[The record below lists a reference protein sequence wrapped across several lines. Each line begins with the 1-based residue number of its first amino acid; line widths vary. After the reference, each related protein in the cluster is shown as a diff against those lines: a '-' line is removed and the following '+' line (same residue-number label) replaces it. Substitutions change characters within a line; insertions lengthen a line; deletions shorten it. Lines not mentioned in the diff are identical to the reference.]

1 MYIFQFSVY
10 ICRIPESLFAFKH
23 LMQQGCSAACREI
36 GKNHV
41 LQHKNKLLVRFL
53 MLLMI
58 KLLHLHSLRMLCLPT
73 DGAWLPVTAQN
84 EILTAPWFSPT
95 LLSAVKLRLAKTG
108 ERLKTERHT

>member
-1 MYIFQFSVY
+1 M
-10 ICRIPESLFAFKH
+10 LH
-23 LMQQGCSAACREI
+23 GCSAECKEI
-36 GKNHV
+36 GENHV

-73 DGAWLPVTAQN
+73 DGAWRPVTAQN
-84 EILTAPWFSPT
+84 EILMAPWFSPT

-108 ERLKTERHT
+108 ERLKTKRHA

>member
-1 MYIFQFSVY
+1 
-10 ICRIPESLFAFKH
+10 
-23 LMQQGCSAACREI
+23 MQHGCSVECKEI
-36 GKNHV
+36 VDKYV
-41 LQHKNKLLVRFL
+41 LHYKNKLLVRFL

-73 DGAWLPVTAQN
+73 GGAWLPVTVQN

>member
-1 MYIFQFSVY
+1 
-10 ICRIPESLFAFKH
+10 
-23 LMQQGCSAACREI
+23 MQQGCSAACKEI

-58 KLLHLHSLRMLCLPT
+58 KLLHLHSLRLLCLLT
-73 DGAWLPVTAQN
+73 GGAWRLVTAEN
-84 EILTAPWFSPT
+84 EILIAPWFSPT